1 MRTLLYLILS
11 FIYVPVFANYVTI
24 QDPVNGS
31 ERINAFV
38 IVDAKTRKVLHHHNL
53 NTKAYPA
60 SLTKMMTISVAL
72 NEIKKGK
79 LSFNTKM
86 KVSQYA
92 SDASPTK
99 LGLKSG
105 SYISVK
111 DAINSLI
118 VMSANDSAR
127 VIAEHIG
134 GTEEN
139 FAKIMTQRAMLLGMK
154 DSIFKNANG
163 LPNKDQVTT
172 AMDMA
177 KLAISL
183 ERDFPEH
190 YNLFSQTSF
199 TYNGRNYGTTNKV
212 LASYKY
218 VNGIKTGYT
227 RASGYNLVTSAEKN
241 GKKVIGV
248 ILGAPDS
255 ASRNSKMVELIS
267 KYLALNTAPL
277 ITQTKIKS
285 SKLKLKRT

>member
-1 MRTLLYLILS
+1 MRIILYFILFFTS
-11 FIYVPVFANYVTI
+11 IPAYANYVTI
-24 QDPVNGS
+24 QDPVKGS
-31 ERINAFV
+31 ERINASL
-38 IVDAKTRKVLHHHNL
+38 IVDAKTRKVLHHHNV

-72 NEIKKGK
+72 NEIKKGR
-79 LSFNTKM
+79 LSLNTKM
-86 KVSQYA
+86 KISQYA

-99 LGLKSG
+99 LGLKAG

-134 GTEEN
+134 GSEVN
-139 FAKIMTQRAMLLGMK
+139 FAKIMTQRAMFLGMK
-154 DSIFKNANG
+154 DTIFKNANG
-163 LPNKDQVTT
+163 LPHKDQVTT

-183 ERDFPEH
+183 ERDFPEYYH
-190 YNLFSQTSF
+190 LFSQTSF
-199 TYNGRNYGTTNKV
+199 TYNGKKYGTTNKV
-212 LASYKY
+212 LASYKH

-241 GKKVIGV
+241 GKKLIGV
-248 ILGAPDS
+248 VLGANDS

-267 KYLALNTAPL
+267 KHLSLNTKPT
-277 ITQTKIKS
+277 IIQTKEKS
-285 SKLKLKRT
+285 PKSKLKRT